1 MFMIVDVWCAW
12 RRIKIPKMIGIG
24 NEKWEWELRMATEA
38 EMTLTFRGER
48 WATINDYDA
57 TASPSLHL
65 QSARSISAYTT
76 LALAW
81 TEKDKVKK
89 KRWLTASLQIDRRG
103 VHTGAQRLLQGKKN
117 KKVMHEI
124 LYFEKIASIFKSKNG
139 RNLCVYVLRFKKE
152 ECEKWRGVR

>member
-1 MFMIVDVWCAW
+1 MFMIVDVCCAW

-57 TASPSLHL
+57 TASPSL
-65 QSARSISAYTT
+65 QSASAECKIDKRVHNAT

-103 VHTGAQRLLQGKKN
+103 VHTGAQRLLQVKKN
-117 KKVMHEI
+117 KKVMHEYCI
-124 LYFEKIASIFKSKNG
+124 FEKIASIFKSKNG
-139 RNLCVYVLRFKKE
+139 RNLCVYVCFE
-152 ECEKWRGVR
+152 V